1 METEIIINKA
11 KEAIYQVKYYK
22 NLYLAHKKI
31 NKILLLIISTI
42 NNCLIAFHVFLFK
55 NLINL

>member
-42 NNCLIAFHVFLFK
+42 NNCLIAFHVFF
-55 NLINL
+55 I